1 LRRGNCIPIVKVLV
15 EGREASSLYIRWLMP
30 YLRYS
35 ARLRFPRTAH
45 LLAVVAVAGCQT
57 HQPSSAVSQP
67 HPVDSVAVGYGSQA
81 RRDVTGAVAS
91 LDGDVARR
99 NSPVSMA
106 DMLEGRFAGVEVRRV
121 SAGGI
126 SVRIRGQRTFKGD
139 AEPLFVIDGVP
150 QRAGAGGT
158 LSDIDPRDVQSI
170 EVLKDAGAT
179 AIYGSRGANG
189 VILITT
195 RRPE

>member
-1 LRRGNCIPIVKVLV
+1 
-15 EGREASSLYIRWLMP
+15 MP
-30 YLRYS
+30 YLCHS
-35 ARLRFPRTAH
+35 SLRFPRAAQ
-45 LLAVVAVAGCQT
+45 LLVVVAVAGCQT
-57 HQPSSAVSQP
+57 RQPGSTVNQLRP
-67 HPVDSVAVGYGSQA
+67 IDSVAVGYGSQA
-81 RRDVTGAVAS
+81 RRDLTGAVAS

-99 NSPVSMA
+99 NSPTSMA
-106 DMLEGRFAGVEVRRV
+106 DMMQGRFAGVDVQRLP
-121 SAGGI
+121 GGGV

-150 QRAGAGGT
+150 QRTGTGGN